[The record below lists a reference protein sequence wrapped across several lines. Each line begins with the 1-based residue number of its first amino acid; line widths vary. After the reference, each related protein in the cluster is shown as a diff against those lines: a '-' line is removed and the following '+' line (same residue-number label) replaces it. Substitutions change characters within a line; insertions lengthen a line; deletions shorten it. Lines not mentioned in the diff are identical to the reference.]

1 MMGAM
6 IYYGNDFLPFL
17 RDGNFIK
24 NGKMKGKEDLLER
37 KKEFKH
43 EYRKGQKGDY
53 RPTQKSISYKML
65 RIPKG

>member
-1 MMGAM
+1 
-6 IYYGNDFLPFL
+6 
-17 RDGNFIK
+17 
-24 NGKMKGKEDLLER
+24 MKGKEDFLER

-43 EYRKGQKGDY
+43 EYRKGQKGDH